1 MRNVTKSGTTCIMTI
16 ELLTKENQLLLQNKA
31 GNITCWQ
38 IDGFELTLQR
48 TLSTDVIGFCKISLH
63 KTNMLLSMGNKST
76 MNCYSIETFGKVNV
90 FDPRQE
96 VSLGDLMAIKS
107 IEDYVFCGYES
118 NIIIVWKD
126 DLIVSQ
132 YNFPKLDCLM
142 ALDVDH
148 NLTKGVCAG
157 SSDTIISFCIEE
169 GQLSKNKTIQI
180 INPGV
185 SVLQLR
191 PDDKILAAA
200 CWDFTVKLF
209 SWKSMKLLAVL
220 DSHSTG
226 VLDIVYS
233 ELSVTFW
240 KTKFLLA
247 IANKD
252 NKVTLWDIYNKK
264 DND

>member
-1 MRNVTKSGTTCIMTI
+1 MSL
-16 ELLTKENQLLLQNKA
+16 ELLIKANQLLSQNKA
-31 GNITCWQ
+31 GSITCWQ
-38 IDGFELTLQR
+38 IDGFELILKHTL
-48 TLSTDVIGFCKISLH
+48 LTDVIGFCKISLY
-63 KTNMLLSMGNKST
+63 KTNMLLCKGEKSI
-76 MNCYSIETFGKVNV
+76 MNCYSIETYDKVNV

-96 VSLGDLMAIKS
+96 NSLGDLMVIKS

-118 NIIIVWKD
+118 NTIVVWKED
-126 DLIVSQ
+126 HIVSQ
-132 YNFPKLDCLM
+132 YNFPELDCLM

-148 NLTKGVCAG
+148 NLSKGVCAG
-157 SSDTIISFCIEE
+157 SSDMISLFCITD
-169 GQLSKNKTIQI
+169 GQLSINKTIQI
-180 INPGV
+180 TNPGV

-191 PDDKILAAA
+191 PDDKIVAAA

-226 VLDIVYS
+226 VHDIMYS

-240 KTKFLLA
+240 KTKYLLA
-247 IANKD
+247 VANKD

-264 DND
+264 YND